1 MLWIEL
7 GRAGLSAVSSII
19 SVYDSTD
26 YSSENPGFR
35 TGTSYQMEYVINSN
49 GLRES
54 EFQIKKP
61 KDQFRILVLG
71 DSVIFGQGVRQSET
85 LVERLEKSL
94 MQSSIFDSV
103 QVINGGVVGYGPH
116 QERGFLE
123 REGVTY
129 DPDIVILGFCH
140 NDLTDAARWA
150 PAPKRV
156 QGSDVLK
163 GRREMRRWS
172 ALYHLFRG
180 TFQRLVRPPEE
191 VVVARLPPP
200 VDHSLWD
207 YTIPEL
213 RALGHFLE
221 TVEVPFV
228 LIAIPVRD
236 EIERG
241 ARRDTSGLEQ
251 LAREEPVFL
260 LDLYAAFAQHRHESL
275 FLDPV
280 HLSSRGN
287 GVAARALH
295 DYLLS
300 NALLERHQ

>member
-1 MLWIEL
+1 
-7 GRAGLSAVSSII
+7 
-19 SVYDSTD
+19 
-26 YSSENPGFR
+26 
-35 TGTSYQMEYVINSN
+35 
-49 GLRES
+49 
-54 EFQIKKP
+54 
-61 KDQFRILVLG
+61 
-71 DSVIFGQGVRQSET
+71 
-85 LVERLEKSL
+85 

-116 QERGFLE
+116 QERRFLE
-123 REGVTY
+123 REGVRY

-156 QGSDVLK
+156 QDSDVREE
-163 GRREMRRWS
+163 RRDMRQLS
-172 ALYHLFRG
+172 ALYHLFRS
-180 TFQRLVRPPEE
+180 TYQRLVRPAEE
-191 VVVARLPPP
+191 VVVARLPST
-200 VDHSLWD
+200 VEHSLWE

-213 RALGHFLE
+213 RALARFVE
-221 TVEVPFV
+221 TLEVPFV
-228 LIAIPVRD
+228 LTVIPVRD

-241 ARRDTSGLEQ
+241 SRRDTSGLEQ
-251 LAREEPVFL
+251 LAWEERVFL

-300 NALLERHQ
+300 NALLEQRQ